1 MPVYIIVKLLSFSA
15 VGDLCTKCT
24 IAMPCAVV
32 NQIVNIT
39 SLKKR
44 LFILF
49 QKAINL
55 KFKQLSFQKAKEH
68 TSEPKVY
75 KFI

>member
-1 MPVYIIVKLLSFSA
+1 MPVCIIVKLLSFST

-24 IAMPCAVV
+24 IARPCVVV

-44 LFILF
+44 LFILS

-55 KFKQLSFQKAKEH
+55 KFNQLNFQKLKKH
-68 TSEPKVY
+68 ISEPKVN